1 MKPSGCQ
8 HNYTI
13 LVWWMILYLMVP
25 EGSTDMAER
34 PIVTL
39 ELLQTTQF
47 LEGERLYSLTLLDFP
62 NLLLSLASLVFRSVG
77 SMCACILSFFSHV
90 RLFATLW
97 TVAHQFPLSTKFSR
111 QEYRSGLHCPPPR
124 VFSIQGLN
132 LCLLHLLNWQLI
144 SWPLIPPGSP
154 VWEETSEEMKRLR
167 K

>member
-1 MKPSGCQ
+1 
-8 HNYTI
+8 
-13 LVWWMILYLMVP
+13 MVP
-25 EGSTDMAER
+25 EGSTDIAER

-97 TVAHQFPLSTKFSR
+97 TVACRVPLSMGFSK
-111 QEYRSGLHCPPPR
+111 QEYWSGLSFP
-124 VFSIQGLN
+124 
-132 LCLLHLLNWQLI
+132 
-144 SWPLIPPGSP
+144 SP
-154 VWEETSEEMKRLR
+154 N
-167 K
+167 